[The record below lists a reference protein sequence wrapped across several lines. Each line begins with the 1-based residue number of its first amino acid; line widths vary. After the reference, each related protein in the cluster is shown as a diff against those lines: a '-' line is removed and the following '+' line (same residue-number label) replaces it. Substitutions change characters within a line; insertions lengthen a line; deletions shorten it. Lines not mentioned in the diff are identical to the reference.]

1 MMRKIIYRFILVKG
15 HLIYYKSTKLRY
27 KNVCIRVGIFED
39 DLSKERI
46 HLLHKNIEVPSKD
59 TYPIMSI
66 AWDDFDDDIEEYYG
80 LK

>member
-1 MMRKIIYRFILVKG
+1 MYVSG
-15 HLIYYKSTKLRY
+15 
-27 KNVCIRVGIFED
+27 VGIFED

-46 HLLHKNIEVPSKD
+46 HLLHKNIEVSSKD

>member
-1 MMRKIIYRFILVKG
+1 MYVSG
-15 HLIYYKSTKLRY
+15 
-27 KNVCIRVGIFED
+27 VGIFED